1 MRLYTFASQR
11 SLGHRDLGW
20 NYGNLVASDF
30 FFFPHEKVNISDL
43 HFLPFSVSLVF
54 LLSAAVTAYCLRPV
68 SICLVIKMVLAVQR
82 SCPMLISN
90 VCFLGTGIKRND
102 SLHQRIWQWLLCHHH
117 HHHHVQRVLFF
128 FFFKPLELGWI
139 NVYRRNF
146 FMVAE
151 AVAFHFFW
159 CYSHPLRSTVGSWE
173 FLSRTFSKDPTHP
186 V

>member
-1 MRLYTFASQR
+1 M
-11 SLGHRDLGW
+11 
-20 NYGNLVASDF
+20 
-30 FFFPHEKVNISDL
+30 
-43 HFLPFSVSLVF
+43 SLVF